1 MVYVTE
7 VRGNGRI
14 GSSGVGT
21 VDKKAAEGY
30 LVLVVDDD
38 QSLASVIAE
47 TLEQVDRDLRTTY
60 TSDPRQALERLQTDA
75 IDCLVT
81 DYEMPEIDGL
91 ALIDRDESGT
101 PFVVFTHRRDE
112 RVASAV
118 ADRGGAYLPKR
129 ASSEQYRRLAT
140 LVHEQLPD

>member
-1 MVYVTE
+1 MVYLIE

-30 LVLVVDDD
+30 HVLVVDDD

-47 TLEQVDRDLRTTY
+47 TLEQIDSDLRTTY
-60 TSDPRQALERLQTDA
+60 TSDPRQALARLQADA

-81 DYEMPEIDGL
+81 DYEMPELDGL
-91 ALIDRDESGT
+91 ALVDRDTTDT
-101 PFVVFTHRRDE
+101 PFIVFTQCRDDG
-112 RVASAV
+112 VASAV
-118 ADRGGAYLPKR
+118 ADRGGAYLQKG
-129 ASSEQYRRLAT
+129 ASREQYRRLAT
-140 LVHEQLPD
+140 LVHEQLPE